1 MLPSENERLTQPGL
15 IEMWCFAPQLRYQ
28 KRKAYAVVK

>member
-15 IEMWCFAPQLRYQ
+15 IEMWCLAPQHRYQ
-28 KRKAYAVVK
+28 KVKKPTQS